1 MIVGEKQLIK
11 SIDHT
16 NLKAD
21 ATEGDIRKLC
31 AEAIRFQFASVFV
44 NPTHVKLA
52 ADLLQGSSVRVGSVV
67 GFPLGATTT
76 TVKCFE
82 TINNIVSGAR
92 EIDFV
97 INLGF
102 LKTRK
107 YDDLYH
113 DMKAVVMSAK
123 REQLANKN
131 TSIITKA
138 ILECCYLT
146 DEEIKVAC
154 KLLTQAGVD
163 FAKTS
168 TGMGS
173 YGATE
178 RHVTLLRRN
187 LPLEIGIKASGGIKT
202 VEQAVNFITL
212 GANRIGTSSSV
223 KIMEEFL
230 KSSKLQTKTAK

>member
-1 MIVGEKQLIK
+1 MIVDDKQFAK

-16 NLKAD
+16 NLRPD
-21 ATEGDIRKLC
+21 ATEGDISKLC
-31 AEAIRFQFASVFV
+31 TEAISFDFATVFV

-52 ADLLQGSSVRVGSVV
+52 AEMLKKTTVRVGTVV

-82 TINNIVSGAR
+82 TINNVVNGAD

-102 LKTRK
+102 LKAHQ
-107 YDDLYH
+107 YDELFH
-113 DMKAVVMSAK
+113 DMKAVVMAAN
-123 REQLANKN
+123 REQLANRG
-131 TSIITKA
+131 SSVITKA

-146 DEEIKVAC
+146 DDEIKIAC
-154 KLLTQAGVD
+154 KILTQAGVD

-173 YGATE
+173 CGATE
-178 RHVTLLRRN
+178 NHIRLLRRT
-187 LPLEIGIKASGGIKT
+187 LSSQIGVKASGGIRT
-202 VEQAVNFITL
+202 ADQALEFITM
-212 GANRIGTSSSV
+212 GANRIGTSAGV
-223 KIMEEFL
+223 QIMKEFL
-230 KSSKLQTKTAK
+230 QKTQAKAAK